1 MCLFCIKTVTKQG
14 FCKILWRNVFGEVFY
29 LFNFNVN
36 LIVTQVN
43 KWILWC
49 CLLDVRHRNVGK
61 WFRCPESM
69 ESIRILQFE
78 YERLLTFS
86 AFRMGAYSKWALIQ
100 GWALIGINTVLDL
113 SAGSL
118 STDMLFFVFNWK
130 NLVAS
135 STHSHLLALEVNK
148 SPALYI
154 LIRALDPIENMEG
167 LVAWSSRFSTLEV
180 KKRAEMAWVWVYKRK
195 SRLETS

>member
-1 MCLFCIKTVTKQG
+1 
-14 FCKILWRNVFGEVFY
+14 
-29 LFNFNVN
+29 
-36 LIVTQVN
+36 
-43 KWILWC
+43 
-49 CLLDVRHRNVGK
+49 
-61 WFRCPESM
+61 M

-78 YERLLTFS
+78 YGRLLTFS

-135 STHSHLLALEVNK
+135 STHPHLLALEVNK

-167 LVAWSSRFSTLEV
+167 LVA
-180 KKRAEMAWVWVYKRK
+180 
-195 SRLETS
+195 

>member
-1 MCLFCIKTVTKQG
+1 MYIIQWSRCIITWVLPWLFPCSCDKCPLSKKNYRIYSIYRPGRLLNFWLLRVGAISRWALIKFSPFSARVVCLFCNKTVTKQG

-61 WFRCPESM
+61 WFRCPRSM

-78 YERLLTFS
+78 YGRLLTFS
-86 AFRMGAYSKWALIQ
+86 AFRMGAYSKWVLI
-100 GWALIGINTVLDL
+100 
-113 SAGSL
+113 
-118 STDMLFFVFNWK
+118 
-130 NLVAS
+130 
-135 STHSHLLALEVNK
+135 
-148 SPALYI
+148 
-154 LIRALDPIENMEG
+154 
-167 LVAWSSRFSTLEV
+167 
-180 KKRAEMAWVWVYKRK
+180 
-195 SRLETS
+195 